1 MEPSYLDR
9 GREQA
14 CQGDYRGAIATFSQA
29 ISLAP
34 HLAAAYYRR
43 GLAYLKLGNV
53 HEAVFDYTA
62 ALNCDRDQ
70 MEFYYARAF
79 GRLELKNLP
88 GALADV
94 QAAISLNFNYAP
106 AHQLKGIIEEKLT
119 MIQAAVS
126 SFKQAAELYL
136 AAKDSDSC
144 RICLQK
150 IEKLQFSA
158 LKVSELPPQP
168 PIKLLSQE
176 QLLAQILQQAEMGDC
191 VGALQ
196 ALDWA
201 MKVDD
206 KDAQVYCCRGII
218 KIKMADRQG
227 AIADFSNALQQ
238 NPQNAIALRNRGK
251 LRLQISDFLGAS
263 TDFNQALQIDSQDAI
278 SYVGRGEVCS
288 AMGNYQDAII
298 DFSQAIKIKPDYP
311 EAYLSRAEAY
321 AHQEELQKAISDR
334 QTAASQFSAKQD
346 WDNYNKT
353 LAQLKQFKSR
363 SLQESTSN
371 SANFAFLQT
380 YEPQLANLATLAET
394 YYTSD
399 PVTCL
404 MKLRQ
409 FGELLTQLVVKKV
422 ELSLIPNEPQLDLLN
437 RLHYAGYLPDD
448 IHRMFQEI
456 RRVGNQSA
464 HDYTGEHPIA
474 LKHLKYARE
483 LAIWYCGSFGG
494 DTFFAP
500 EPFIPPSEP

>member
-1 MEPSYLDR
+1 MEPSYLER
-9 GREQA
+9 GKEQA
-14 CQGDYRGAIATFSQA
+14 RQGDYRGAIATFSQA
-29 ISLAP
+29 IALDPYLAD
-34 HLAAAYYRR
+34 AYYRR
-43 GLAYLKLGNV
+43 GLAYLKLGFV

-62 ALNCDRDQ
+62 ALNCDRAR

-88 GALADV
+88 GALADI
-94 QAAISLNFNYAP
+94 QAAISRNFNYAP

-119 MIQAAVS
+119 MTQAAIA
-126 SFKQAAELYL
+126 SFKQAAKLYL
-136 AAKDSDSC
+136 AAKDSNNC

-150 IEKLQFSA
+150 IEKLQFST
-158 LKVSELPPQP
+158 LKAPQLPPPQP
-168 PIKLLSQE
+168 IKLSQE

-191 VGALQ
+191 AGALQ

-201 MKVDD
+201 IKVDD
-206 KDAQVYCCRGII
+206 KDAQVYCCRGVVKS
-218 KIKMADRQG
+218 KIGDKQG
-227 AIADFSNALQQ
+227 AIADFSHALQQ

-251 LRLQISDFLGAS
+251 LRLQIGDFWGAS
-263 TDFNQALQIDSQDAI
+263 FDLNQALQIDPQDAM

-298 DFSQAIKIKPDYP
+298 DFSQAIRIKPDYP
-311 EAYLSRAEAY
+311 QAYLSRAQAY
-321 AHQEELQKAISDR
+321 AHQEELQKAINDR

-353 LAQLKQFKSR
+353 LAQLKQFQSR
-363 SLQESTSN
+363 SFRENTRN
-371 SANFAFLQT
+371 PANFAFLQT
-380 YEPQLANLATLAET
+380 YEPQLANLATLAEQ
-394 YYTSD
+394 YYTND

-409 FGELLTQLVVKKV
+409 FGELLAQLVAKKV
-422 ELSLIPNEPQLDLLN
+422 GLYAIPNEPQLDLLN
-437 RLHYAGYLPDD
+437 RLHNTGYLPDD

-456 RRVGNQSA
+456 RQVGNQAA

-474 LKHLKYARE
+474 LRHLKYARE
-483 LAIWYCGSFGG
+483 LAIWYCRSFGG

-500 EPFIPPSEP
+500 DPFIPPPEP